1 MLGHIYKLQG
11 KLSAVSR
18 RSALTG
24 GRVAHLRVERPLRP
38 HGARVLEVEVHHGPR
53 AVLHHLEVVHLE
65 FTRKKLLCLKLH
77 QSVRMSRWGLISLLL
92 LQFVTHS
99 MTIAFKLQWHNWHLF
114 DNLRKFRGQCS
125 GNQIFTWSSWYLFS
139 TNPPP
144 AVILTRQILS
154 ENLSRSRMVTMTPMT
169 TRLMKGQ

>member
-38 HGARVLEVEVHHGPR
+38 DRARVLEVEVHHRPR

-65 FTRKKLLCLKLH
+65 FTRKKLLSCSLQLH
-77 QSVRMSRWGLISLLL
+77 QSGCQGEDWFPFSCFNLWHIQWQLHLSCNDTIDTCLIICGS
-92 LQFVTHS
+92 FE
-99 MTIAFKLQWHNWHLF
+99 A
-114 DNLRKFRGQCS
+114 S
-125 GNQIFTWSSWYLFS
+125 GNQIFTWSSWYLLS